1 MIDMKKKNQNRFKR
15 ILLAFLCIFC
25 MFSGVLF
32 AMTQNGFK
40 AQKKGVTASAE
51 TVLYPENLVNFNQ
64 YLYRMGDEYIY
75 RTPVYDLFWQTSA
88 TSYLRLGISFCFVL
102 DSSFNPVN
110 KIYVQFSGG
119 NSLSI
124 FNALYGFSSS
134 LSGLAS
140 SDAVDYLVSGNSMGA
155 YNVHFGASGSFAR
168 FWDMVTV
175 FDCDLTVENFGLYT
189 SVKLVNP
196 SDSSDI
202 IASVSFSSAV
212 YQGRSQLYY
221 TSFSSINT
229 EIYKELT
236 VQNAALLNFNSSI
249 QIFGTDKK
257 FVFGAIYTESQYQNF
272 GNEQYQA
279 GQTNGY
285 DKGYQDGLSAGNGAT
300 FFSLIAAVVD
310 APIKAFTSLFNFE
323 ILGMNIT
330 SFVLSLLTA
339 ALVIAAIRL
348 FSHL

>member
-1 MIDMKKKNQNRFKR
+1 MIDKKKIKQNRFKR
-15 ILLAFLCIFC
+15 VLVALLCVFCFL
-25 MFSGVLF
+25 SGVLF
-32 AMTQNGFK
+32 ATTQNSSK

-51 TVLYPENLVNFNQ
+51 TVLYPDNLVDFNQ
-64 YLYRMGDEYIY
+64 YLYRMGEEYLY
-75 RTPVYDLFWQTSA
+75 RTPVYELFWQTSA
-88 TSYLRLGISFCFVL
+88 SYYLRLGISFCFVL
-102 DSSFNPVN
+102 DSSFNPVD

-119 NSLSI
+119 SSTL
-124 FNALYGFSSS
+124 FNALYGFSSAVN
-134 LSGLAS
+134 GLAS
-140 SDAVDYLVSGNSMGA
+140 SDAADYLVSGNSMGA

-168 FWDMVTV
+168 VWDMVTAL
-175 FDCDLTVENFGLYT
+175 DCTLTIDNFALST

-196 SDSSDI
+196 SDSTDT

-212 YQGRSQLYY
+212 YQGRSQLFY

-229 EIYKELT
+229 EIYKELIIT
-236 VQNAALLNFNSSI
+236 NAAWQEIKSSI
-249 QIFGTDKK
+249 QIYGTDKK
-257 FVFGAIYTESQYQNF
+257 FIFGGIYTESQYKNF

-285 DKGYQDGLSAGNGAT
+285 DKGYQDGLSVGNGAT

-323 ILGMNIT
+323 ILGMNMT
-330 SFVLSLLTA
+330 SFALSLLTA